1 MKVTPDTP
9 KASAFFYHAIKE
21 ARIGYDPSSSDS
33 VARVIEFPKVWRFG
47 GTQYKV
53 ISCSYYHNGDSNDK
67 VKVRVPYD
75 ASDSI
80 WNCDYTVERY

>member
-1 MKVTPDTP
+1 MKVTPNTP
-9 KASAFFYHAIKE
+9 DASATLYHAIKE
-21 ARIGYDPSSSDS
+21 ASIEYNPYSSDS

-53 ISCSYYHNGDSNDK
+53 TSCAYRHNGDWSDK

-75 ASDSI
+75 AYDFISS
-80 WNCDYTVERY
+80 CDYTVERY